1 MNNISEIAF
10 EVRESKTLNYILSV
24 AFFTMFI
31 GFFFT
36 VSPDWKNLILI
47 PIVLLVLSLLYFVKA
62 FHNKLIMRIDDIGI
76 TYKKYN
82 ICDWI
87 GFDSAYLGH
96 EFYESG
102 SEASLTERY
111 FILITYFDKVNAKMQ
126 FKIPMLSTQSRSE
139 EDIMFAINKFC
150 KKNKKL

>member
-1 MNNISEIAF
+1 MNNISEMAF
-10 EVRESKTLNYILSV
+10 EVRESKTLNYILSA
-24 AFFTMFI
+24 AFLAMFI

-47 PIVLLVLSLLYFVKA
+47 PIILLLLSILYFAKA
-62 FHNKLIMRIDDIGI
+62 FLNKLIMRIDDIGI

-82 ICDWI
+82 VCDWVS
-87 GFDSAYLGH
+87 FDSAYLGH

-111 FILITYFDKVNAKMQ
+111 FILITYFDKVNAKVQ
-126 FKIPMLSTQSRSE
+126 FKIPMLSTQSKSE
-139 EDIMFAINKFC
+139 EDIMFAINKFA
-150 KKNKKL
+150 KRNKKI